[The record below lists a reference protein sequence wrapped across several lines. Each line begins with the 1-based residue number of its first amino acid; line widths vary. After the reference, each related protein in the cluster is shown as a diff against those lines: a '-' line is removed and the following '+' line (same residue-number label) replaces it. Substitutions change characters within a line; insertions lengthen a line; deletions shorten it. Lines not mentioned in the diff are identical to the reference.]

1 MMRRALVFLA
11 FIGLAFGASFQDVS
25 ADETDLSGGVFI
37 THAPAG
43 FVYSAGMDWCAEYGV
58 QYSIASCDEQNT
70 NMPVLGDPNNPTLF
84 YVVAAWDEA
93 KVWCGSEFGISPDFD
108 ETFYFTEYGACL
120 TNHLELPTDGWPGA
134 GEGTAVVATD
144 IQWEGNFQA
153 VYYFLGYAYYTT
165 QIQLDVDPAMDFAG
179 TGTCPDPPP
188 PVSFDAVC
196 LGAMGIGDNEGVE
209 CCPGEEEP
217 EAVCCIL
224 GECSILT
231 EAACTDAGGTW
242 YEELDS
248 CDPNPCPEEW
258 ACCIGSTCTVR
269 PEEDCLEN
277 FGTWHIGF
285 YCPTTGIDPVYD
297 CSAQGE
303 LTPCCLSVSECI
315 MEYQQD
321 CLEYWGG
328 DVYESYESCD
338 PNPCASP
345 AENHSWGSIKTIY
358 R

>member
-1 MMRRALVFLA
+1 MMRRALLFLA
-11 FIGLAFGASFQDVS
+11 LIGLAFGASVQTVL
-25 ADETDLSGGVFI
+25 AVETDLSDGVLI

-43 FVYSAGMDWCAEYGV
+43 FVYSAGVDWCEEWATYGI
-58 QYSIASCDEQNT
+58 SSCEDQNT
-70 NMPVLGDPNNPTLF
+70 NMPVTGNPEEPTLF
-84 YVVAAWDEA
+84 YVVCAWTEE
-93 KVWCGSEFGISPDFD
+93 KVFCATEFGFAAGTGSN
-108 ETFYFTEYGACL
+108 FYFTEYGTCHPN
-120 TNHLELPTDGWPGA
+120 TLELSTDGWPGP

-144 IQWEGNFQA
+144 IQFAGNWVPA
-153 VYYFLGYAYYTT
+153 YYFLGYAYYSDVL
-165 QIQLDVDPAMDFAG
+165 QIDVDPAQDFVG
-179 TGTCPDPPP
+179 TGNCLIPPQIW
-188 PVSFDAVC
+188 DAVC
-196 LGAMGIGDNEGVE
+196 LGAMGIGDNLGAE
-209 CCPGEEEP
+209 CCPDGVVEP

-248 CDPNPCPEEW
+248 CVPNPCPEEW

-277 FGTWHIGF
+277 FGVWHIGF

-297 CSAQGE
+297 CAAQGE
-303 LTPCCLSVSECI
+303 LTPCCLSESDCV
-315 MEYQQD
+315 MAYQQD
-321 CLEYWGG
+321 CLEYLGG

-338 PNPCASP
+338 PNPCGTP